1 MKPKKH
7 GDQSFKL
14 EDKASLIL
22 FKSSLRALK
31 ISININYR
39 FFTYFI
45 AAFLFPRISDDGFN
59 TVFVRMVKEV
69 AGKVEN
75 LGME

>member
-1 MKPKKH
+1 MDLLSRTKH
-7 GDQSFKL
+7 SLLKT
-14 EDKASLIL
+14 SLIL
-22 FKSSLRALK
+22 LNLLRELL
-31 ISININYR
+31 SIDIYYR

-45 AAFLFPRISDDGFN
+45 ATFLFLRISDDGFN

-75 LGME
+75 MGME